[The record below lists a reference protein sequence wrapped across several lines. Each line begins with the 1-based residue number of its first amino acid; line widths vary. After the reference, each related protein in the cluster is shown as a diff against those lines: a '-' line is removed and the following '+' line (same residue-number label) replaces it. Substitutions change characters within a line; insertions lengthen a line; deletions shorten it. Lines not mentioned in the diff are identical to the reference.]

1 MPQLRYRE
9 LITQDVDR
17 ETYGAKRFYEN
28 KYFGLFLNAYKF
40 PELTR
45 SQRRYLLKKL
55 WQNGTCCCFVLDGT
69 KQEPSLKSLLTNKN
83 KDTIAIG
90 NDNPNGL
97 LIFTP
102 YAPIQYNIEDEPS
115 VVNIVN
121 IRGAQFLPTK
131 PQVVN
136 KDVVICWAHSS
147 HAPIRSLVM
156 YYIEK
161 IVDVENTINM
171 NLFVHKL
178 PRLVVCSPEDK
189 QRVQDLM
196 DAIERGEKKL
206 FLEADDVQAIKNV
219 LDSGSNTSYII
230 DKLYQYKQ
238 NLENELLT
246 FLGINNNPI
255 EKAERLVTG
264 EVNSNNQIINDCSE
278 CFLDTLKEFC
288 ENVSNILDFP
298 LSVEATSSPMSNEEV
313 YTTPE
318 EEDDPEEEEQENE

>member
-28 KYFGLFLNAYKF
+28 KYFGLFLNGYKF

-45 SQRRYLLKKL
+45 SQNRYIFKKL
-55 WQNGTCCCFVLDGT
+55 WQNGTAYAFVLDGT
-69 KQEPSLKSLLTNKN
+69 KQEPSLKALLTNKT
-83 KDTIAIG
+83 KDTIALG

-97 LIFTP
+97 LIIAP

-115 VVNIVN
+115 VINVVN

-131 PQVVN
+131 PQIVN
-136 KDVVICWAHSS
+136 KDGVICWAHSS

-156 YYIEK
+156 YYIER

-178 PRLVVCSPEDK
+178 PRLVICSPEDK
-189 QRVQDLM
+189 QRVQELM

-206 FLEADDVQAIKNV
+206 FLEANDVQAIKNV
-219 LDSGSNTSYII
+219 LESGSNTSYII

-288 ENVSNILDFP
+288 ENVTNILGFP
-298 LSVEATSSPMSNEEV
+298 LSVEATSSPMADEEE
-313 YTTPE
+313 YNTPE
-318 EEDDPEEEEQENE
+318 EEEEEEQDE

>member
-1 MPQLRYRE
+1 MKVKYRDFKE
-9 LITQDVDR
+9 QESITYTSQ
-17 ETYGAKRFYEN
+17 RFYEN

-40 PELTR
+40 DNLTR

-55 WQNGTCCCFVLDGT
+55 WQNGTCCCFVLAGT
-69 KQEPSLKSLLTNKN
+69 KQEPSMKSLLTNKT
-83 KDTIAIG
+83 KDTIALG
-90 NDNPNGL
+90 NESPNGL

-121 IRGAQFLPTK
+121 IRGAQFLPTS

-189 QRVQDLM
+189 ARVEDLM
-196 DAIERGEKKL
+196 EAIERGEKKL
-206 FLEADDVQAIKNV
+206 FLDANDVQAIKNV
-219 LDSGSNTSYII
+219 LESGSNTSYII

-238 NLENELLT
+238 SLENELLT
-246 FLGINNNPI
+246 FLGINNVSI
-255 EKAERLVTG
+255 EKKERLITD
-264 EVNSNNQIINDCSE
+264 EANSNNQLINDCSE
-278 CFLDTLKEFC
+278 CFLDSLREFC
-288 ENVSNILDFP
+288 ENVSTILDYP
-298 LSVEATSSPMSNEEV
+298 LSVEATSSPDSNEEIM
-313 YTTPE
+313 E
-318 EEDDPEEEEQENE
+318 EEYNEDEGEEENA

>member
-1 MPQLRYRE
+1 MKIRYRDLQE
-9 LITQDVDR
+9 QDSITYTAR
-17 ETYGAKRFYEN
+17 RFYEN

-40 PELTR
+40 DNLTR

-55 WQNGTCCCFVLDGT
+55 WQNGTACVFVLAGT
-69 KQEPSLKSLLTNKN
+69 QQEPSLKSLLTNKT
-83 KDTIAIG
+83 KDTIALG
-90 NDNPNGL
+90 NDSPNGL
-97 LIFTP
+97 LVITP
-102 YAPIQYNIEDEPS
+102 YATTQYNIEDEPS
-115 VVNIVN
+115 VVQIVN

-156 YYIEK
+156 YYIDK

-189 QRVQDLM
+189 SRVEDLM
-196 DAIERGEKKL
+196 EAIERGEKKL
-206 FLEADDVQAIKNV
+206 FLDANDVQAIKNV
-219 LDSGSNTSYII
+219 LESGSNTSYII

-246 FLGINNNPI
+246 FLGINNVSV
-255 EKAERLVTG
+255 EKKERLITD
-264 EVNSNNQIINDCSE
+264 EANSNNQLINDCSE
-278 CFLDTLKEFC
+278 CFLDTLQEFC
-288 ENVSNILDFP
+288 ENVSNILNYP
-298 LSVEATSSPMSNEEV
+298 LSVEATSSPATNEE
-313 YTTPE
+313 YTNE
-318 EEDDPEEEEQENE
+318 EEDDPEESEVEENA

>member
-1 MPQLRYRE
+1 MKVKYKD
-9 LITQDVDR
+9 LIVNDVDK

-28 KYFGLFLNAYKF
+28 KFFGIFLNRYKF

-45 SQRRYLLKKL
+45 SQQRYLLKKL
-55 WQNGTCCCFVLDGT
+55 WQNGTCYAFVLEGT
-69 KQEPSLKSLLTNKN
+69 KEDPSLKSLLTNKT
-83 KDTIAIG
+83 KDTIALG

-102 YAPIQYNIEDEPS
+102 YATTQYNIEDEPS

-121 IRGAQFLPTK
+121 IRGAQFLPTR

-136 KDVVICWAHSS
+136 KDGVICWAHSS

-156 YYIEK
+156 YYIDK

-189 QRVQDLM
+189 HRVEDLM
-196 DAIERGEKKL
+196 EAIERGEKKL

-219 LDSGSNTSYII
+219 LESGSNTSYII

-246 FLGINNNPI
+246 FLGVNNVSV
-255 EKAERLVTG
+255 EKKERLITD
-264 EVNSNNQIINDCSE
+264 EANSNNQLINECGE

-298 LSVEATSSPMSNEEV
+298 LSVEINSSLETNEEFIN
-313 YTTPE
+313 
-318 EEDDPEEEEQENE
+318 EEDDPEEKEEQNNE

>member
-1 MPQLRYRE
+1 MQVKYRDIKE
-9 LITQDVDR
+9 QETIT
-17 ETYGAKRFYEN
+17 YSAKRFYEN

-40 PELTR
+40 DNLTR

-55 WQNGTCCCFVLDGT
+55 WQNGTCCAFVLEGT
-69 KQEPSLKSLLTNKN
+69 KQDPSLKALLTNKS
-83 KDTIAIG
+83 KDTIALG

-102 YAPIQYNIEDEPS
+102 YATMQYNIEDEPS

-121 IRGAQFLPTK
+121 IRGAQFLPTS
-131 PQVVN
+131 PQKVN

-156 YYIEK
+156 FYIEK

-178 PRLVVCSPEDK
+178 PRLVVCSPEDRA
-189 QRVQDLM
+189 RVEDLM
-196 DAIERGEKKL
+196 EEIERGEKKL
-206 FLEADDVQAIKNV
+206 FLDAQDVQSIKNV
-219 LDSGSNTSYII
+219 LESGSNTSYII

-246 FLGINNNPI
+246 FLGINNLAL
-255 EKAERLVTG
+255 EKKERLITD
-264 EVNSNNQIINDCSE
+264 EANSNNQLINDCSE

-288 ENVSNILDFP
+288 ENVSTILGYP
-298 LSVEATSSPMSNEEV
+298 ISVEATSSPATNEYEE
-313 YTTPE
+313 E
-318 EEDDPEEEEQENE
+318 EEDPNEEEEENA